1 MYRHGRI
8 SQCDSEC
15 SMKTHWSTPIMDE
28 QPQQPDST
36 NAVSTLS
43 VLGRTFL
50 SADDAACYAHER
62 VGRRRNRGYYGYIL
76 QRDDQRYVITEPA
89 EQLAS
94 SSTHHERVPD
104 NHVLHSRFY
113 AHPALSTLDAHAA
126 ADLEWSVEDAA
137 TSLLMF
143 SVKALR
149 NSLATDLSAYL
160 SGAED
165 SLIRFTPDRSR
176 SLALLKQ
183 LGTTESPGKL
193 ALDLEKGVVK
203 PEQLVTEAAAAGDL
217 QVIIS
222 NGRWRPR
229 GKVTEHFVP
238 GPWERNVPERVSLGA
253 VFQSADAAALDRYAR
268 NTGQRDEGQ
277 TWFGFILKHRDK
289 EEYVAS
295 ELVPVSYPRD
305 KLFLERSVFRRSP
318 TSGDYVYPESFAP
331 HSYFYSRQR
340 VNHERDA
347 PRRWLAEHFIVPKD
361 LWVAVYNAKKRPV
374 FGERVPALLYVSTPD
389 GALLKYEPRPDTPL
403 FDNDVPNMGLEAIQ
417 NNLAKGVSSAT
428 DFVATV
434 ARNDALHV
442 LRTSVCWD
450 RKGLVGAH
458 WAPSQNVQ
466 RRSLGPVFLTA
477 DDAAVHAR
485 SQVPAGTPRA
495 FGGLILQRSDG
506 RFVATDPA
514 DIPREDFDI
523 KWIFADAAIELGQ
536 FPTDC
541 TIVARYRS
549 RVLRAL
555 PVLLSDVDKELY
567 RNMLSVDTV
576 YTAFMRRTQALDE
589 YLFAPDGSII
599 RYRIGAWER
608 IRADLGI
615 AISLSGKPARDLDAT
630 WIKDQIHAGTLTPT
644 AWVKKLV
651 NCGYLKV
658 VAGSR
663 LWGPAREVT
672 EFEPYQTIPQTTGY
686 PRALVEPAY
695 TAVCIQEQDAAR
707 LAHEQAGSRSLPG
720 FGFILRNARDGSFL
734 ATLPVSV
741 RNSRLAYDR
750 VFPGVLP
757 YRYVDSGLILCAVAT
772 PPGLP
777 DDDYRHFFSPMEVSL
792 ARDSVRTS
800 HGYRPIYFS
809 CGDGALLRLELA
821 PFDPVVSRDK
831 FGQVQ
836 VRDNPFAT
844 TAQAQ
849 RDQDD
854 INRGS
859 FKLTDYIRRMAAAGK
874 LEVLLTSAYWS
885 RAGEVGQDW
894 FAGMPFVS
902 VEARWANTSS
912 LPFGPMFHH
921 PDDAARYAQFRAEH
935 FNRGL
940 ACTSAI
946 LAKPDT
952 FSYVGMQP
960 LAGTSHPDAAIRLIF
975 RTANDLS
982 TAPDTRLPR
991 LPDGY
996 TWMASHQIDQSGKV
1010 QAGSDADVE
1019 NYASP
1024 ESIHSHTQV
1033 VKNKG
1038 FDITA
1043 FYYSSRD
1050 GALLKYVPTY
1060 SIAEQALLNV
1070 MLVQPPND
1078 RWTTVMSFEAFISRL
1093 ADTSHL
1099 EVLRAAG
1106 YWRQPG
1112 RLGADWKDVRQQ
1124 FPDVSVQYP
1133 RDEL

>member
-1 MYRHGRI
+1 
-8 SQCDSEC
+8 
-15 SMKTHWSTPIMDE
+15 MDE
-28 QPQQPDST
+28 QPQQSDST
-36 NAVSTLS
+36 NAALTLS

-76 QRDDQRYVITEPA
+76 QRNDQRYVITELV
-89 EQLAS
+89 EQAAS
-94 SSTHHERVPD
+94 STTHHELVPD
-104 NHVLHSRFY
+104 NHVLHSRFFS
-113 AHPALSTLDAHAA
+113 HPALSTLDAHEV

-143 SVKALR
+143 SVKELR
-149 NSLATDLSAYL
+149 NILGTDLPAYL

-165 SLIRFTPDRSR
+165 SLIRFTPDGSPA

-193 ALDLEKGVVK
+193 ALDLEQGVVK

-238 GPWERNVPERVSLGA
+238 GSWERTVPERVSLGA
-253 VFQSADAAALDRYAR
+253 VFQSADEAALDRYAR
-268 NTGQRDEGQ
+268 NTVQRDEGQ
-277 TWFGFILKHRDK
+277 TWFGFILKHKDK
-289 EEYVAS
+289 EDYVAS
-295 ELVPVSYPRD
+295 ERVPVSFPRD
-305 KLFLERSVFRRSP
+305 RLFLERSLFRRSP
-318 TSGDYVYPESFAP
+318 KSGEYVYPESFIP

-340 VNHERDA
+340 VNNERDA

-389 GALLKYEPRPDTPL
+389 GALLKYVPRPDTPL

-417 NNLAKGVSSAT
+417 NNLATGVSSAT
-428 DFVATV
+428 DFIVTV
-434 ARNDALHV
+434 ARNDALQV

-450 RKGLVGAH
+450 RKGLVGPN
-458 WAPSQNVQ
+458 WAPNQNLQ
-466 RRSLGPVFLTA
+466 RRPLGPVFLTA
-477 DDAAVHAR
+477 DDAVVHAR
-485 SQVPAGTPRA
+485 TQVPAGVARA

-506 RFVATDPA
+506 RYVATDPV
-514 DIPREDFDI
+514 DIPQEDFDI
-523 KWIFADAAIELGQ
+523 KWVFADAAVELGQ
-536 FPTDC
+536 FPPDC

-567 RNMLSVDTV
+567 RNMLSVDSV
-576 YTAFMRRTQALDE
+576 YTAFMSRTRALDE

-599 RYRIGAWER
+599 RYRIGTWER

-615 AISLSGKPARDLDAT
+615 AISMSGKPARDLDAT
-630 WIKDQIHAGTLTPT
+630 WIKEQIHAGTLTPT

-651 NCGYLKV
+651 NSGYLKV

-663 LWGPAREVT
+663 LWGPSREVT
-672 EFEPYQTIPQTTGY
+672 EFEPYQTIAHTTDY
-686 PRALVEPAY
+686 PRALVGPAY
-695 TAVCIQEQDAAR
+695 SAVCIQEQDAAR
-707 LAHEQAGSRSLPG
+707 LAHEQAGSRTLLG

-734 ATLPVSV
+734 ATLPVGV

-757 YRYVDSGLILCAVAT
+757 YRYVDSGLIMCAAAT
-772 PPGLP
+772 PLGLS
-777 DDDYRHFFSPMEVSL
+777 DDDYRHFFSPLDVSM
-792 ARDSVRTS
+792 ARDSVRTPQ
-800 HGYRPIYFS
+800 GYRPIYFS

-821 PFDPVVSRDK
+821 PFDPRVTLDR
-831 FGQVQ
+831 FGQVEI
-836 VRDNPFAT
+836 RDNPFAT
-844 TAQAQ
+844 NAQAQ
-849 RDQDD
+849 RDQDA
-854 INRGS
+854 INRGT
-859 FKLTDYIRRMAAAGK
+859 FTLTNYIRRMAAAGK

-885 RAGEVGQDW
+885 RPGEVGQDW
-894 FAGMPFVS
+894 LAGMPSVS
-902 VEARWANTSS
+902 VEARWTSKS
-912 LPFGPMFHH
+912 RLPFGPVFHH
-921 PDDAARYAQFRAEH
+921 PDDAARYAQLRAAR
-935 FNRGL
+935 FNIGL

-952 FSYVGMQP
+952 YSYVGMEP
-960 LAGTSHPDAAIRLIF
+960 LAGTRHPEDAIKLIF
-975 RTANDLS
+975 RTASDVS
-982 TAPDTRLPR
+982 ASPGTRLPR

-996 TWMASHQIDQSGKV
+996 KWMASHQIV
-1010 QAGSDADVE
+1010 QSDAQPGSNADAD
-1019 NYASP
+1019 NANFASP

-1033 VKNKG
+1033 LKNRG
-1038 FDITA
+1038 FEITA
-1043 FYYSSRD
+1043 FYYSTRD

-1060 SIAEQALLNV
+1060 SIAEQALLAV
-1070 MLVQPPND
+1070 KLVQPPND
-1078 RWTTVMSFEAFISRL
+1078 QWSTVLSFDAFISRL
-1093 ADTSHL
+1093 ANNSNL
-1099 EVLRAAG
+1099 EVLKAAG
-1106 YWRQPG
+1106 YWRQAG
-1112 RLGADWKDVRQQ
+1112 RLGADWKVIRTY
-1124 FPDVSVQYP
+1124 FPDVPVQHP

>member
-1 MYRHGRI
+1 
-8 SQCDSEC
+8 
-15 SMKTHWSTPIMDE
+15 MDE

-36 NAVSTLS
+36 PTVSTLN
-43 VLGRTFL
+43 VLPPTFL

-76 QRDDQRYVITEPA
+76 QRDDQRYVITEPT
-89 EQLAS
+89 EQPAS
-94 SSTHHERVPD
+94 SSRHRQIFPD

-113 AHPALSTLDAHAA
+113 SHPALSTLDAHKV
-126 ADLEWSVEDAA
+126 ADLEWSIDDAA

-143 SVKALR
+143 SVKELR
-149 NSLATDLSAYL
+149 NILTSSLSAYL

-165 SLIRFTPDRSR
+165 SLIGFTPDSSR
-176 SLALLKQ
+176 WLTLVKQ
-183 LGTTESPGKL
+183 LGSTQSPGKL

-229 GKVTEHFVP
+229 GKVTEHLVP
-238 GPWERNVPERVSLGA
+238 GPWARSVPDRVSMGA
-253 VFQSADAAALDRYAR
+253 VFQSADEAALDRYSR
-268 NTGQRDEGQ
+268 NSAHRDEGQ
-277 TWFGFILKHRDK
+277 TWFGFIIKHKDK

-295 ELVPVSYPRD
+295 ELVPVSLPRD
-305 KLFLERSVFRRSP
+305 KLFLERSLFRRSP
-318 TSGDYVYPESFAP
+318 KSGEYVYPESFTL
-331 HSYFYSRQR
+331 HSYFYSRQW
-340 VNHERDA
+340 VKHERDA

-361 LWVAVYNAKKRPV
+361 LWIAVYNAKKRPV

-403 FDNDVPNMGLEAIQ
+403 FDNTVPNMGLEAIQ

-450 RKGLVGAH
+450 RKGLVGPR
-458 WAPSQNVQ
+458 WAPNQNLQ

-477 DDAAVHAR
+477 DDAAVHACL
-485 SQVPAGTPRA
+485 QVPAGTPRA
-495 FGGLILQRSDG
+495 FGGLILRRSDG
-506 RFVATDPA
+506 RYVATDPVV
-514 DIPREDFDI
+514 IPREDFDI
-523 KWIFADAAIELGQ
+523 QWIFAEAAADLGLL
-536 FPTDC
+536 PPDC
-541 TIVARYRS
+541 TVVARYRS

-555 PVLLSDVDKELY
+555 PVLLSDVDNELY
-567 RNMLSVDTV
+567 RNMLSVDSV
-576 YTAFMRRTQALDE
+576 YTAFMSRTQALDE
-589 YLFAPDGSII
+589 YLFAPDGAII
-599 RYRIGAWER
+599 RYRIGTWER
-608 IRADLGI
+608 IRADLAI

-630 WIKDQIHAGTLTPT
+630 WIKEQIHAGTLTPT

-651 NCGYLKV
+651 SSGYLKV

-672 EFEPYQTIPQTTGY
+672 EFEPYQAIAQTTGY

-695 TAVCIQEQDAAR
+695 SAVCIQEQDAAR
-707 LAHEQAGSRSLPG
+707 LAHEQAGSRELLG

-757 YRYVDSGLILCAVAT
+757 YRYVDSGLILCATAT
-772 PPGLP
+772 PLGLS
-777 DDDYRHFFSPMEVSL
+777 DDDYRHFFSPMDVSL
-792 ARDSVRTS
+792 ARDSVRTAN
-800 HGYRPIYFS
+800 GYRPIYFS
-809 CGDGALLRLELA
+809 CGDGALLRFELA
-821 PFDPVVSRDK
+821 PFDPVVSRDR

-849 RDQDD
+849 RDQDA

-859 FKLTDYIRRMAAAGK
+859 FTMTDYVRRMAAAGK

-885 RAGEVGQDW
+885 RPGEVGQDW
-894 FAGMPFVS
+894 YAGMPSVS
-902 VEARWANTSS
+902 VEARWASKS
-912 LPFGPMFHH
+912 RLPFGPMFHH
-921 PDDAARYAQFRAEH
+921 PDDAARYAQLRAAQ
-935 FNRGL
+935 FNPGV
-940 ACTSAI
+940 ACTGAI
-946 LAKPDT
+946 LVKPGT
-952 FSYVGMQP
+952 YSYVGMQP
-960 LAGTSHPDAAIRLIF
+960 LAGTRDPDAAIGLIF
-975 RTANDLS
+975 RTASDVS
-982 TAPDTRLPR
+982 ASPGTRLPR

-996 TWMASHQIDQSGKV
+996 TWMASHQIAQYD
-1010 QAGSDADVE
+1010 ARPGSNVDTA
-1019 NYASP
+1019 YFASP

-1038 FDITA
+1038 FGITA

-1060 SIAEQALLNV
+1060 SIAEQALLKV
-1070 MLVQPPND
+1070 KLVQPPND
-1078 RWTTVMSFEAFISRL
+1078 QWTTVLSFDAFISRL
-1093 ADTSHL
+1093 ANNSHL
-1099 EVLRAAG
+1099 EVLKAGG
-1106 YWRQPG
+1106 YWRLAG
-1112 RLGADWKDVRQQ
+1112 RMGTDWKNVRQQ
-1124 FPDVSVQYP
+1124 FPDVSGQLP

>member
-1 MYRHGRI
+1 
-8 SQCDSEC
+8 
-15 SMKTHWSTPIMDE
+15 MDE

-89 EQLAS
+89 EQLAG

-113 AHPALSTLDAHAA
+113 AHPALSTLDAHEA

-143 SVKALR
+143 NVKALR

-165 SLIRFTPDRSR
+165 SLIRFTPDSSR
-176 SLALLKQ
+176 SQALLKQ
-183 LGTTESPGKL
+183 LGTSQSPGKL

-389 GALLKYEPRPDTPL
+389 GALLKYVPRPDTPL

-495 FGGLILQRSDG
+495 FTLKTRTAATAAKRHSGRLILPISPGKTSISGGSLRMQRSSSVSFRQTARSWRVIAHG
-506 RFVATDPA
+506 CCARYPSCYRTSTKSSIATCSLS
-514 DIPREDFDI
+514 IPFTPPSCAEHRRSMNTC
-523 KWIFADAAIELGQ
+523 LH
-536 FPTDC
+536 PTDRSSV
-541 TIVARYRS
+541 TGSAHGSASAR
-549 RVLRAL
+549 
-555 PVLLSDVDKELY
+555 
-567 RNMLSVDTV
+567 
-576 YTAFMRRTQALDE
+576 
-589 YLFAPDGSII
+589 
-599 RYRIGAWER
+599 
-608 IRADLGI
+608 
-615 AISLSGKPARDLDAT
+615 T
-630 WIKDQIHAGTLTPT
+630 WA
-644 AWVKKLV
+644 
-651 NCGYLKV
+651 
-658 VAGSR
+658 
-663 LWGPAREVT
+663 
-672 EFEPYQTIPQTTGY
+672 
-686 PRALVEPAY
+686 
-695 TAVCIQEQDAAR
+695 
-707 LAHEQAGSRSLPG
+707 
-720 FGFILRNARDGSFL
+720 
-734 ATLPVSV
+734 
-741 RNSRLAYDR
+741 
-750 VFPGVLP
+750 
-757 YRYVDSGLILCAVAT
+757 
-772 PPGLP
+772 
-777 DDDYRHFFSPMEVSL
+777 
-792 ARDSVRTS
+792 
-800 HGYRPIYFS
+800 
-809 CGDGALLRLELA
+809 
-821 PFDPVVSRDK
+821 
-831 FGQVQ
+831 
-836 VRDNPFAT
+836 
-844 TAQAQ
+844 
-849 RDQDD
+849 
-854 INRGS
+854 
-859 FKLTDYIRRMAAAGK
+859 
-874 LEVLLTSAYWS
+874 
-885 RAGEVGQDW
+885 
-894 FAGMPFVS
+894 
-902 VEARWANTSS
+902 
-912 LPFGPMFHH
+912 
-921 PDDAARYAQFRAEH
+921 
-935 FNRGL
+935 
-940 ACTSAI
+940 
-946 LAKPDT
+946 
-952 FSYVGMQP
+952 
-960 LAGTSHPDAAIRLIF
+960 
-975 RTANDLS
+975 
-982 TAPDTRLPR
+982 
-991 LPDGY
+991 
-996 TWMASHQIDQSGKV
+996 
-1010 QAGSDADVE
+1010 
-1019 NYASP
+1019 
-1024 ESIHSHTQV
+1024 
-1033 VKNKG
+1033 
-1038 FDITA
+1038 
-1043 FYYSSRD
+1043 
-1050 GALLKYVPTY
+1050 
-1060 SIAEQALLNV
+1060 
-1070 MLVQPPND
+1070 
-1078 RWTTVMSFEAFISRL
+1078 
-1093 ADTSHL
+1093 
-1099 EVLRAAG
+1099 
-1106 YWRQPG
+1106 
-1112 RLGADWKDVRQQ
+1112 
-1124 FPDVSVQYP
+1124 
-1133 RDEL
+1133 